1 MAKPI
6 ACRKLSASGLTS
18 STLRNI
24 VLYIMYSPCCELLS
38 SINLTFGEALNIFF
52 CICLFSSDNRQIIF
66 ITAPFLDAFSNQSI
80 TPSLCLSILIKAL
93 SLGRS
98 NTTSLTADFASS
110 IRISLILSVSL
121 IILKNSACMPL
132 SISSILCSA
141 GLDLSQRL
149 LNRYCCC
156 STIPLTLL

>member
-1 MAKPI
+1 MLP
-6 ACRKLSASGLTS
+6 
-18 STLRNI
+18 
-24 VLYIMYSPCCELLS
+24 
-38 SINLTFGEALNIFF
+38 SINLTFGEALNIFS
-52 CICLFSSDNRQIIF
+52 CICLFSSDNGQIIL

-80 TPSLCLSILIKAL
+80 TPSLSILIKAL

-121 IILKNSACMPL
+121 IILKNSACIPL

-141 GLDLSQRL
+141 GIDLSQRL

>member
-6 ACRKLSASGLTS
+6 ASRKLSASGLTS

-24 VLYIMYSPCCELLS
+24 VLSIMYSPCCELLP

-52 CICLFSSDNRQIIF
+52 CICLFSSDNGQIIF

-80 TPSLCLSILIKAL
+80 TPSLSILIKAL

-121 IILKNSACMPL
+121 IILKNSACMPF

-141 GLDLSQRL
+141 GIDLSQRL
-149 LNRYCCC
+149 LNRYC
-156 STIPLTLL
+156 